1 MSKARTGSTRPSKPP
16 ETRSIPA
23 ESGSV
28 VRASSSK
35 VHRYVVIN
43 RWTGNLGS
51 GTSAYTAYGRNHKM
65 AGEGKGAPIL
75 GSADPMFRGDASR
88 YNPEELL
95 VCALSAC
102 HLLSLLHLCA
112 DAGIVV
118 TQYSDQAEGEMAQNP
133 DGSGQFTR
141 AILRPR
147 ITITDAARI
156 GDTIALNHRAHEM
169 CFIARSVNFPV
180 DVEPLV
186 TAG

>member
-1 MSKARTGSTRPSKPP
+1 MSKTRTESTRPSKPS
-16 ETRSIPA
+16 ETRSVPA

-28 VRASSSK
+28 VRASFSK
-35 VHRYVVIN
+35 VHRYIVMN

-51 GTSAYTAYGRNHKM
+51 GTSAYTEYGRNYEITGASKS
-65 AGEGKGAPIL
+65 APIL
-75 GSADPMFRGDASR
+75 GSADPAFRGDASR

-95 VCALSAC
+95 VGALSAC

-118 TQYSDQAEGEMAQNP
+118 TEYSDQTEGEMAQNP

-147 ITITDAARI
+147 MTITDAARI
-156 GDTIALNHRAHEM
+156 DEAVALNHRAHEM

-180 DVEPLV
+180 ELEPVVE
-186 TAG
+186 AR